1 MLLPVKMFFL
11 RVFGIGRHEFQVL
24 YSVVRSVVVAVVDD
38 FLSCKETTK
47 MLFHNNSMLK
57 DIALRIAV
65 RVRWNIDHIIAA
77 ASNVFARKVRELPN
91 QCATFQLSSKFLD
104 ARGKSGTTRFG
115 TVVFSS
121 IIKLARKFK
130 KFFSTLTGTLNLSAL
145 PIWVVYS
152 CTHTPILG

>member
-1 MLLPVKMFFL
+1 MLLLRMF
-11 RVFGIGRHEFQVL
+11 RIGCHELEIF
-24 YSVVRSVVVAVVDD
+24 YSVIRSVVIAVMDD
-38 FLSCKETTK
+38 LFACKK
-47 MLFHNNSMLK
+47 AAQMLFHDYSMFK

-65 RVRWNIDHIIAA
+65 RVRRNIDHVIAA

-104 ARGKSGTTRFG
+104 SRGESGTTRFG
-115 TVVFSS
+115 TVVFSF